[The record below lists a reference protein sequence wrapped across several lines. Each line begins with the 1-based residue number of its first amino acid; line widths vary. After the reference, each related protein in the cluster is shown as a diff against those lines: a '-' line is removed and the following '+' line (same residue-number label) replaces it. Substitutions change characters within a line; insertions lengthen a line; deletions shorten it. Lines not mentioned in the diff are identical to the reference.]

1 MGVLLE
7 IYGYQP
13 LQNYENSTIILN
25 GFMVHFNVY
34 ERRTIIMKLGLYWS
48 YATRSLIRGGQRT
61 VLAIFCVAVGVMAIV
76 ALQLVGL
83 SVNQALLGNII
94 EANGG
99 DIRLN
104 ADLAPLRQRDLAYFD
119 KLKQQGRITE
129 YATAYD
135 PGGSITLPTGGEVTF
150 SFIAI
155 SNNFPL
161 VGQANFVAPSH
172 DLEIQNVVTGKSV
185 AMSSTVFDA
194 LNAHIGNT
202 YRVKTL
208 DGRFVPITVAAEFQ
222 EDGVFRG
229 PQIIIS
235 QATLNAVPGPNGVTE
250 PAQYG
255 TVYITVPASN
265 ISSVRTQLS
274 QQFPS
279 ARVITAT
286 DLLKQ
291 RQTQVDQI
299 RLFLRIVGLLA
310 LFIGGIGIINTMQVL
325 LRRRQIEIAM
335 LKTTGYRQL
344 DLYVL
349 FGLEAALLG
358 ILGGTVGTLVGLG
371 TSYLVRGVV
380 ERAFFIQL
388 PIVLDTLTIASG
400 LLIGLATALIFGLL
414 PIVQA
419 SQVRPLS
426 VLREISEHRRVSS
439 HIITVVLLIVLSL
452 LFVVLASAIL
462 GDVITAA
469 IAVYGGAGVIF
480 SLALG
485 FGLLVLAISRLPVYE
500 KPRPRMLLW
509 ILLAIGLTILSTLVL
524 VALFLLGEAARTL
537 TTSAGNSL
545 IGTYALVVLAGMGI
559 VFVGGS
565 LVYLLATIVNSAV
578 MFTPRSWKTAV
589 MLAYRNLGRQRLRTT
604 TTLTALFVGVFA
616 IGMILILGQGI
627 KEAVNNTL
635 STLFTHNV
643 FVVVPPNQKPMV
655 QNQLASLK
663 GIDSGK
669 TQVNPVVPQV
679 YPILVAGQDIN
690 AILRSVRST
699 DKLNRR
705 DIIGDLTDVQGFDL
719 SGGKNNLPNII
730 LKTGRNLQSKDAG
743 TNAVVL
749 SSELELSPVNLR
761 VGDTLV
767 VQSTDGTVTKI
778 LKVVGFYDSTSPQ
791 GNPNFA
797 VMLTDSAMAEQLGGS
812 QTLEVFSLKVDPKQ
826 VPALR
831 KHLNT
836 SVPTAII
843 LSVVDIDTLVNQVL
857 NNLIIMLT
865 TVASLAMIAGL
876 IIIANA
882 VALAMLERRR
892 EIGILKSVGHTSK
905 SILSTVLIENGLV
918 GLLGSLVAMLLVV
931 GAVTAL
937 SRFVFHTELG
947 IGPPLVALII
957 SATSLITMIVATVVA
972 WSAVRVR
979 PLDVLR
985 YE

>member
-1 MGVLLE
+1 
-7 IYGYQP
+7 
-13 LQNYENSTIILN
+13 
-25 GFMVHFNVY
+25 
-34 ERRTIIMKLGLYWS
+34 MKLGLYWS

-61 VLAIFCVAVGVMAIV
+61 ILAIFCVAVGVMAIV

-83 SVNQALLGNII
+83 SVNQSLLGNII

-104 ADLAPLRQRDLAYFD
+104 ADLAPLRQRDLAFFD
-119 KLKQQGRITE
+119 KLKQQGRITD

-135 PGGSITLPTGGEVTF
+135 PGGSITLPTGEEEAF
-150 SFIAI
+150 SFIAV
-155 SNNFPL
+155 SSNFPL
-161 VGQANFVAPSH
+161 VGQANFIAPSH
-172 DLEIQNVVTGKSV
+172 DLQIQNVVTGNNV
-185 AMSSTVFDA
+185 AMSSTVFVA
-194 LNAHIGNT
+194 LNAHIGST

-208 DGRFVPITVAAEFQ
+208 DGRFVPITVASEFQ

-229 PQIIIS
+229 PQVIIS
-235 QATLNAVPGPNGVTE
+235 QPALNAISGPKGVVE

-255 TVYITVPASN
+255 AIYMTVPASN
-265 ISSVRTQLS
+265 LNAVRTQLN

-279 ARVITAT
+279 TRVITAT
-286 DLLKQ
+286 DLFKQ
-291 RQTQVDQI
+291 RQAEVDQI

-310 LFIGGIGIINTMQVL
+310 LFIGGIGIINTIQVL
-325 LRRRQIEIAM
+325 LRRRQVEIAM
-335 LKTTGYRQL
+335 LKTTGYRQV
-344 DLYVL
+344 DLYAL

-358 ILGGTVGTLVGLG
+358 IIGGVVGTLVGLG
-371 TSYLVRGVV
+371 ISYLVRSVV
-380 ERAFFIQL
+380 EHAFFIHL

-426 VLREISEHRRVSS
+426 ILREISEHRKISS
-439 HIITVVLLIVLSL
+439 RIITVVLLIILSL

-462 GDVITAA
+462 GDVLTAA

-485 FGLLVLAISRLPVYE
+485 FGLLVLAISKLPVYE

-509 ILLAIGLTILSTLVL
+509 ILMAIGIALLSLLVSG
-524 VALFLLGEAARTL
+524 ALFLLGEAANAFA
-537 TTSAGNSL
+537 TSAGNSL
-545 IGTYALVVLAGMGI
+545 IGTYTLVVLGGIGI
-559 VFVGGS
+559 VLIGGS
-565 LVYLLATIVNSAV
+565 LVYLLATIVNSV
-578 MFTPRSWKTAV
+578 VVFTPRSWKTAV

-627 KEAVNNTL
+627 KDTVNNTL

-643 FVVVPPNQKPMV
+643 FVVVPPDQKQKV
-655 QNQLASLK
+655 QNQLANLK

-669 TQVNPVVPQV
+669 TQVNAVVPQV
-679 YPILVAGQDIN
+679 YPILVAGRDIN
-690 AILRSVRST
+690 AILRSVHKT
-699 DKLNRR
+699 DKIDKE
-705 DIIGDLTDVQGFDL
+705 DILGNLTDIQGFDL
-719 SGGKNNLPNII
+719 SEGKNNLPAIA
-730 LKTGRNLQSKDAG
+730 LKTGRNLHTRDTG

-749 SSELELSPVNLR
+749 NSELELAPVNLR
-761 VGDTLV
+761 IGDTIV
-767 VQSTDGTVTKI
+767 VQSTDGSVTRI
-778 LKVVGFYDSTSPQ
+778 LKVVGFYDSKSQ
-791 GNPNFA
+791 QSNLNFA
-797 VMLTDSAMAEQLGGS
+797 SMLADSAVAEQLGGS
-812 QTLEVFSLKVDPKQ
+812 QTLEVFSLKVDPGQ
-826 VPALR
+826 VPELR

-836 SVPTAII
+836 AVPTAII

-857 NNLIIMLT
+857 NNLIVMLT
-865 TVASLAMIAGL
+865 TISSLAMIAGL

-882 VALAMLERRR
+882 VALAM
-892 EIGILKSVGHTSK
+892 
-905 SILSTVLIENGLV
+905 

-957 SATSLITMIVATVVA
+957 VATSLITTIVAAVVA

-979 PLDVLR
+979 PLDVQGQHDEHHHPPHHSRKLASR
-985 YE
+985 ARSCSGSPCNRGLQHSNGSGHVSHRQLVQ

>member
-1 MGVLLE
+1 
-7 IYGYQP
+7 
-13 LQNYENSTIILN
+13 
-25 GFMVHFNVY
+25 
-34 ERRTIIMKLGLYWS
+34 
-48 YATRSLIRGGQRT
+48 
-61 VLAIFCVAVGVMAIV
+61 MAIV

-94 EANGG
+94 ESNGG
-99 DIRLN
+99 DIRLS
-104 ADLAPLRQRDLAYFD
+104 ADLAPLRQPDMVFFD
-119 KLKQQGRITE
+119 KLKQQGRITD

-135 PGGSITLPTGGEVTF
+135 PGGSITLPTGEEETF
-150 SFIAI
+150 SFIAV
-155 SNNFPL
+155 SHNFPL
-161 VGQANFVAPSH
+161 VGQANFIAPTH
-172 DLEIQNVVTGKSV
+172 DLQMQNVVTGNDV
-185 AMSSTVFDA
+185 AMSSTVFEA
-194 LNAHIGNT
+194 LKAHIGSS

-208 DGRFVPITVAAEFQ
+208 DGRFVTVTVAAEFQ

-235 QATLNAVPGPNGVTE
+235 QAALNAVPGPKGVLE

-255 TVYITVPASN
+255 TIYMTVPTSN
-265 ISSVRTQLS
+265 LNAVQSQLS

-291 RQTQVDQI
+291 RQSQVDQI

-335 LKTTGYRQL
+335 LKTTGYRQV
-344 DLYVL
+344 DLYAL
-349 FGLEAALLG
+349 FGLEAAILG
-358 ILGGTVGTLVGLG
+358 IVGGIVGTLVGLG
-371 TSYLVRGVV
+371 TSFLVRSVV
-380 ERAFFIQL
+380 ERAFFIHL
-388 PIVLDTLTIASG
+388 PIVLDTFTLVSG

-426 VLREISEHRRVSS
+426 VLREVIERKKFTSWLV
-439 HIITVVLLIVLSL
+439 TVGLLVILSL
-452 LFVVLASAIL
+452 LFVLLASAIL
-462 GDVITAA
+462 GDVLTAA

-480 SLALG
+480 SIALG
-485 FGLLVLAISRLPVYE
+485 FSLLILAISKLPVYE

-509 ILLAIGLTILSTLVL
+509 ILMAIGVTLLSILVL
-524 VALFLLGEAARTL
+524 VALLLLGEAANAIATRT
-537 TTSAGNSL
+537 GHDL
-545 IGTYALVVLAGMGI
+545 IGTYTLVVLGGMGI
-559 VFVGGS
+559 VLVGGS
-565 LVYLLATIVNSAV
+565 LVYLLAVIVNSVV

-616 IGMILILGQGI
+616 IGLILIMGQGI
-627 KEAVNNTL
+627 KDTINTTL

-643 FVVVPPNQKPMV
+643 FVVVPPNRKQAV
-655 QNQLASLK
+655 QNQLALSK
-663 GIDSGK
+663 GIDFSK
-669 TQVNPVVPQV
+669 TLDNTVVPQV
-679 YPILVAGQDIN
+679 YPILIAGRDIN
-690 AILRSVRST
+690 AILRSVRKT
-699 DKLNRR
+699 DKINAR
-705 DIIGDLTDVQGFDL
+705 DIVGDLTDLQGFDL
-719 SGGKNNLPNII
+719 SGGKNNLPTII
-730 LKTGRNLQSKDAG
+730 LKTGRNLQPGDAN

-749 SSELELSPVNLR
+749 SSELELNPVNLR
-761 VGDTLV
+761 VGDTVV
-767 VQSTDGTVTKI
+767 VQSTDGSATRS
-778 LKVVGFYDSTSPQ
+778 LKVVGFYDSNSAQ

-797 VMLTDSAMAEQLGGS
+797 GMLADSAMAEQLGGS
-812 QTLEVFSLKVDPKQ
+812 QTLEVFSLKVDPNQ
-826 VPALR
+826 VPALK

-836 SVPTAII
+836 AVPTAFI

-865 TVASLAMIAGL
+865 TLASLAMVAGL

-892 EIGILKSVGHTSK
+892 EIGILKSVGHTSR

-931 GAVTAL
+931 GAITAL

-947 IGPPLVALII
+947 IGTPLVAII
-957 SATSLITMIVATVVA
+957 IGATSLITVFVSLVVA
-972 WSAVRVR
+972 WGAVRVR

>member
-1 MGVLLE
+1 
-7 IYGYQP
+7 
-13 LQNYENSTIILN
+13 
-25 GFMVHFNVY
+25 
-34 ERRTIIMKLGLYWS
+34 MKLGLYWS

-83 SVNQALLGNII
+83 SVNQALIGNIV

-99 DIRLN
+99 DIRLS
-104 ADLAPLRQRDLAYFD
+104 ADLAPLRQRDLAFFD
-119 KLKQQGRITE
+119 RLKQQGSITA

-135 PGGSITLPTGGEVTF
+135 PGGTITLPTGEEETF
-150 SFIAI
+150 SFIVI
-155 SNNFPL
+155 SSNFPL
-161 VGQANFVAPSH
+161 VGQANFIAPSH
-172 DLEIQNVVTGKSV
+172 NLTFQSIVTGNHV
-185 AMSSTVFDA
+185 AMSSTVFNA
-194 LNAHIGNT
+194 LNAHIGST

-229 PQIIIS
+229 PQIFIS
-235 QATLNAVPGPNGVTE
+235 QAALNATPGPRGLTE

-255 TVYITVPASN
+255 TIYMTVPASN
-265 ISSVRTQLS
+265 LNSVKAQLS

-299 RLFLRIVGLLA
+299 RLFLHIVGLLA

-335 LKTTGYRQL
+335 LKTTGYRQV
-344 DLYVL
+344 DLYTL

-358 ILGGTVGTLVGLG
+358 IVGGIVGTLVGLG
-371 TSYLVRGVV
+371 ISYLVRSVV
-380 ERAFFIQL
+380 ERAFFINL
-388 PIVLDTLTIASG
+388 PIVLDALTLASG

-426 VLREISEHRRVSS
+426 VLRELNERRQVSS
-439 HIITVVLLIVLSL
+439 RLITIVLLVILSL
-452 LFVVLASAIL
+452 LFVALAAAIL
-462 GDVITAA
+462 GDLVTAV

-485 FGLLVLAISRLPVYE
+485 FGLLVLAVSRLPVYE
-500 KPRPRMLLW
+500 RPRPRMLLW
-509 ILLAIGLTILSTLVL
+509 MLLAIGITLLSVLAL
-524 VALFLLGEAARTL
+524 VALFLLGQAASAFATR
-537 TTSAGNSL
+537 AGNSL
-545 IGTYALVVLAGMGI
+545 IGTYVLVVLGGMGI
-559 VFVGGS
+559 VLVGGAV
-565 LVYLLATIVNSAV
+565 VYLLATIVNCV
-578 MFTPRSWKTAV
+578 VVFTPRSWKTAV
-589 MLAYRNLGRQRLRTT
+589 MLAYRNLGRQRVRTT

-616 IGMILILGQGI
+616 IGLVLILGQGI
-627 KEAVNNTL
+627 KDAINTTL

-643 FVVVPPNQKPMV
+643 FVVVSPNQKQAV
-655 QNQLASLK
+655 QDQLVSLR
-663 GIDSGK
+663 GIDSSK

-679 YPILVAGQDIN
+679 YPILVAGRDIN
-690 AILRSVRST
+690 VILRSVRKT
-699 DKLNRR
+699 DKIDKG
-705 DIIGDLTDVQGFDL
+705 DIVGDLTSIEGFDVG
-719 SGGKNNLPNII
+719 GGKSNLPTIT
-730 LKTGRNLQSKDAG
+730 LKIGRNLQLTDAG

-749 SSELELSPVNLR
+749 SSELEQSPVKLR
-761 VGDTLV
+761 VGDTIV
-767 VQSTDGTVTKI
+767 VQSVDGSVTRI
-778 LKVVGFYDSTSPQ
+778 LKIVGFFDSSMPM

-797 VMLTDSAMAEQLGGS
+797 GILADTTVAEQLGGS
-812 QTLEVFSLKVDPKQ
+812 QALEVFSLKVDPAQ
-826 VPALR
+826 VPTLR
-831 KHLNT
+831 KHLNQA
-836 SVPTAII
+836 VPNAII

-865 TVASLAMIAGL
+865 TLASLAMVAGL

-892 EIGILKSVGHTSK
+892 EIGILKSVGHTSR
-905 SILSTVLIENGLV
+905 SILATVLIENGLV
-918 GLLGSLVAMLLVV
+918 GLLGSLVAMLLAV
-931 GAVTAL
+931 GAITAL
-937 SRFVFHTELG
+937 SRFVFHTELA
-947 IGPPLVALII
+947 IGPSLVALII
-957 SATSLITMIVATVVA
+957 ALTSLVTMVVATLVA
-972 WSAVRVR
+972 WGAVRVR

>member
-1 MGVLLE
+1 
-7 IYGYQP
+7 
-13 LQNYENSTIILN
+13 
-25 GFMVHFNVY
+25 
-34 ERRTIIMKLGLYWS
+34 MKLGLYWS

-61 VLAIFCVAVGVMAIV
+61 ILAIFCVAVGVMAIV

-83 SVNQALLGNII
+83 SVNQSLLGNII

-104 ADLAPLRQRDLAYFD
+104 ADLAPLRQRDLAFFD
-119 KLKQQGRITE
+119 KLKQQGRITD

-135 PGGSITLPTGGEVTF
+135 PGGSITLPTGEEEAF
-150 SFIAI
+150 SFIAV
-155 SNNFPL
+155 SSNFPL
-161 VGQANFVAPSH
+161 VGQANFIAPSH
-172 DLEIQNVVTGKSV
+172 DLQIQNVVTGNNV
-185 AMSSTVFDA
+185 AMSSTVFVA
-194 LNAHIGNT
+194 LNAHIGSN

-229 PQIIIS
+229 PQVIIS
-235 QATLNAVPGPNGVTE
+235 QAALNAVSGPKGVVE

-255 TVYITVPASN
+255 AIYMTVPASN
-265 ISSVRTQLS
+265 LNAVRTQLN

-279 ARVITAT
+279 TRVITAT
-286 DLLKQ
+286 DLFKQ
-291 RQTQVDQI
+291 RQAEVDQI

-310 LFIGGIGIINTMQVL
+310 LFIGGIGIINTIQVL
-325 LRRRQIEIAM
+325 LRRRQVEIAM
-335 LKTTGYRQL
+335 LKTTGYRQV
-344 DLYVL
+344 DLYAL

-358 ILGGTVGTLVGLG
+358 IIGGVVGTLVGLG
-371 TSYLVRGVV
+371 ISYLVRSVV
-380 ERAFFIQL
+380 EHAFFIHL

-426 VLREISEHRRVSS
+426 ILREISEHRKISS
-439 HIITVVLLIVLSL
+439 RIITVVLLIILSL

-462 GDVITAA
+462 GDVLTAA

-485 FGLLVLAISRLPVYE
+485 FGLLVLAISKLPVYE
-500 KPRPRMLLW
+500 KPRPRMFLW
-509 ILLAIGLTILSTLVL
+509 ILMAIGIALLSLLVSG
-524 VALFLLGEAARTL
+524 ALFLLGEAANAFA
-537 TTSAGNSL
+537 TSAGNSL
-545 IGTYALVVLAGMGI
+545 IGTYTLVVLGGIGI
-559 VFVGGS
+559 VLIGGS
-565 LVYLLATIVNSAV
+565 LVYLLATIVNSV
-578 MFTPRSWKTAV
+578 VVFTPRSWKTAV

-627 KEAVNNTL
+627 KDTVNNTL

-643 FVVVPPNQKPMV
+643 FVVVPPDQKQKV
-655 QNQLASLK
+655 QNQLANLK

-669 TQVNPVVPQV
+669 TQVNAVVPQV
-679 YPILVAGQDIN
+679 YPILVAGRDIN
-690 AILRSVRST
+690 AILRSVHKT
-699 DKLNRR
+699 DKIDKE
-705 DIIGDLTDVQGFDL
+705 DIQGFDL
-719 SGGKNNLPNII
+719 SEGKNNLPAIA
-730 LKTGRNLQSKDAG
+730 LKTGRNLHTRDVG

-749 SSELELSPVNLR
+749 NSELELAPVNLR
-761 VGDTLV
+761 IGDTIV
-767 VQSTDGTVTKI
+767 VQSTDGSVTRI
-778 LKVVGFYDSTSPQ
+778 LKVVGFYDSKSQ
-791 GNPNFA
+791 QSNLNFA
-797 VMLTDSAMAEQLGGS
+797 SMLADSAVPEQLGGS
-812 QTLEVFSLKVDPKQ
+812 QTLAVFSLKVAPGQ
-826 VPALR
+826 VPELR

-836 SVPTAII
+836 AVPTAII

-857 NNLIIMLT
+857 NNLIVMLT
-865 TVASLAMIAGL
+865 TISSLAMIAGL

-892 EIGILKSVGHTSK
+892 EIGILKSVGHTST
-905 SILSTVLIENGLV
+905 SILATVLIENGLV
-918 GLLGSLVAMLLVV
+918 GTLGSLVAMLLVT
-931 GAVTAL
+931 GAIVAL
-937 SRFVFHTELG
+937 SNFVFHIVINFGAGLVG
-947 IGPPLVALII
+947 LIIGSTALIPMLVA
-957 SATSLITMIVATVVA
+957 TFVA
-972 WSAVRVR
+972 WGAVRVR

>member
-1 MGVLLE
+1 
-7 IYGYQP
+7 
-13 LQNYENSTIILN
+13 
-25 GFMVHFNVY
+25 
-34 ERRTIIMKLGLYWS
+34 MKLGLYWS
-48 YATRSLIRGGQRT
+48 YATRALIRGGQRT

-104 ADLAPLRQRDLAYFD
+104 ADLAPLRQPDMAYFD
-119 KLKQQGRITE
+119 KLKQQRRITD

-135 PGGSITLPTGGEVTF
+135 PGGSITLPTGEEETF
-150 SFIAI
+150 AFIAV
-155 SNNFPL
+155 SHNFPL

-172 DLEIQNVVTGKSV
+172 DLEIQNVVTGNDV

-194 LNAHIGNT
+194 LKAHIGSS

-208 DGRFVPITVAAEFQ
+208 DGRFVSVTVAAEFQ
-222 EDGVFRG
+222 QDGVFRG
-229 PQIIIS
+229 PQIIFS
-235 QATLNAVPGPNGVTE
+235 QTTLDSVHGPKGVVE

-255 TVYITVPASN
+255 TVYMTVPASN
-265 ISSVRTQLS
+265 LATVRTQLS

-291 RQTQVDQI
+291 RQSQVDQI

-335 LKTTGYRQL
+335 LKTTGYRQV
-344 DLYVL
+344 DLYAL

-358 ILGGTVGTLVGLG
+358 IVGGIVGTLVGLG
-371 TSYLVRGVV
+371 TSFLIRSVV
-380 ERAFFIQL
+380 ESAFFIHL
-388 PIVLDTLTIASG
+388 PIIVDTFTLVSG

-426 VLREISEHRRVSS
+426 VLREIIESKKFTSRL
-439 HIITVVLLIVLSL
+439 ITICLLVILSA
-452 LFVVLASAIL
+452 LFVLLASAIL
-462 GDVITAA
+462 GDLLTAA

-480 SLALG
+480 ALALG
-485 FGLLVLAISRLPVYE
+485 FSFLVLAISKLPVYE
-500 KPRPRMLLW
+500 KPRPRMFLWLLMAIGF
-509 ILLAIGLTILSTLVL
+509 ILLSILIL
-524 VALFLLGEAARTL
+524 VALLLLGEAANAVATRI
-537 TTSAGNSL
+537 GYDL
-545 IGTYALVVLAGMGI
+545 IGTYALIVLGGLGI
-559 VFVGGS
+559 VLVGGS
-565 LVYLLATIVNSAV
+565 LVYFLAVIVNSVV

-616 IGMILILGQGI
+616 IGLILIMGQGI
-627 KEAVNNTL
+627 KDTINTTL

-643 FVVVPPNQKPMV
+643 FVVVPPNQKQAV
-655 QNQLASLK
+655 QNQLALSK

-669 TQVNPVVPQV
+669 TLVNTVVPQV
-679 YPILVAGQDIN
+679 YPILIAGRDIN
-690 AILRSVRST
+690 SVLRSVRKT
-699 DKLNRR
+699 DKLDAR
-705 DIIGDLTDVQGFDL
+705 DIVGDLTDLQGFDL
-719 SGGKNNLPNII
+719 SGGKNNLPTII
-730 LKTGRNLQSKDAG
+730 LKTGRNLQSGDTR

-749 SSELELSPVNLR
+749 SSELEQNPVNLR
-761 VGDTLV
+761 LGDTIV
-767 VQSTDGTVTKI
+767 VQSTDGSATRV

-797 VMLTDSAMAEQLGGS
+797 VMLADSAVANQLGGS
-812 QTLEVFSLKVDPKQ
+812 QTLEIFSLKVDPNQ
-826 VPALR
+826 VPALK
-831 KHLNT
+831 KHLNLA
-836 SVPTAII
+836 VPAAFI

-865 TVASLAMIAGL
+865 TLASLAMVAGL

-892 EIGILKSVGHTSK
+892 EIGILKSVGHTST

-931 GAVTAL
+931 GAITAL
-937 SRFVFHTELG
+937 SKFVFHVDLG
-947 IGPPLVALII
+947 IGTPMVALII
-957 SATSLITMIVATVVA
+957 GATSLITMFVALIVA
-972 WSAVRVR
+972 WGAVRVR

>member
-1 MGVLLE
+1 
-7 IYGYQP
+7 
-13 LQNYENSTIILN
+13 
-25 GFMVHFNVY
+25 
-34 ERRTIIMKLGLYWS
+34 MKLGLYWS

-104 ADLAPLRQRDLAYFD
+104 ADLAPLRQPDMAFFD
-119 KLKQQGRITE
+119 KLKQQRQITD

-135 PGGSITLPTGGEVTF
+135 PGGSITLPTGEEETF
-150 SFIAI
+150 AFVAVSH
-155 SNNFPL
+155 NFPL

-172 DLEIQNVVTGKSV
+172 DLEIQNVVTGNDV

-194 LNAHIGNT
+194 LKAHIGSS

-208 DGRFVPITVAAEFQ
+208 DGRFVPVTVAAEFQ
-222 EDGVFRG
+222 QDGVFRG
-229 PQIIIS
+229 PQIIFS
-235 QATLNAVPGPNGVTE
+235 QTTLDSVHGPKGVVE

-255 TVYITVPASN
+255 TVYMTVPASKLAT
-265 ISSVRTQLS
+265 VRTQLS

-291 RQTQVDQI
+291 RQSQVDQI

-335 LKTTGYRQL
+335 LKTTGYRHV
-344 DLYVL
+344 DLYAL

-358 ILGGTVGTLVGLG
+358 IVGGIVGTLVGLG
-371 TSYLVRGVV
+371 TSFLVRSVV
-380 ERAFFIQL
+380 ERAFFIHL
-388 PIVLDTLTIASG
+388 PIVLDTLTLLSG

-426 VLREISEHRRVSS
+426 VLREIIERKKFTSRL
-439 HIITVVLLIVLSL
+439 ITISL
-452 LFVVLASAIL
+452 LVILSALFVLLASAIL
-462 GDVITAA
+462 GDLLTAA

-485 FGLLVLAISRLPVYE
+485 FSLLVLAISKLPVYE
-500 KPRPRMLLW
+500 KPRLRMLLW
-509 ILLAIGLTILSTLVL
+509 ILMAIGIILLSILIL
-524 VALFLLGEAARTL
+524 VALLLLGEAANVVATRT
-537 TTSAGNSL
+537 GYVL
-545 IGTYALVVLAGMGI
+545 IGTYALVVLGGMGI
-559 VFVGGS
+559 VLVGGS
-565 LVYLLATIVNSAV
+565 LVYFLAVIVNSVV

-616 IGMILILGQGI
+616 IGLILIMGQGI
-627 KEAVNNTL
+627 KDTINTTL

-643 FVVVPPNQKPMV
+643 FVVVPPNQKQAV
-655 QNQLASLK
+655 QNQLALSK

-669 TQVNPVVPQV
+669 TLVNIVVPQV
-679 YPILVAGQDIN
+679 YPILVSGRDIN
-690 AILRSVRST
+690 TILRSVRKT
-699 DKLNRR
+699 DKINAR
-705 DIIGDLTDVQGFDL
+705 DIVGDLTNLQGFDL
-719 SGGKNNLPNII
+719 SGGKNNLPTII
-730 LKTGRNLQSKDAG
+730 LKTGRNLQSGDTR

-749 SSELELSPVNLR
+749 SSELEQNPVSLR
-761 VGDTLV
+761 LGDTIV
-767 VQSTDGTVTKI
+767 VQSTDGTATRV

-797 VMLTDSAMAEQLGGS
+797 VMLADSAVANQLGGS
-812 QTLEVFSLKVDPKQ
+812 QTLEVFSLKVDPNQ
-826 VPALR
+826 VPALK
-831 KHLNT
+831 KHLNVA
-836 SVPTAII
+836 VPTAFI

-865 TVASLAMIAGL
+865 TLASLAMVAGL

-892 EIGILKSVGHTSK
+892 EIGILKSVGHTST

-931 GAVTAL
+931 GAITAL
-937 SRFVFHTELG
+937 SKFVFHVELG
-947 IGPPLVALII
+947 IGTPMVALII
-957 SATSLITMIVATVVA
+957 GASSLITMFVALIVA
-972 WSAVRVR
+972 WGAVRVR

>member
-1 MGVLLE
+1 
-7 IYGYQP
+7 
-13 LQNYENSTIILN
+13 
-25 GFMVHFNVY
+25 
-34 ERRTIIMKLGLYWS
+34 MKLGLYWS

-61 VLAIFCVAVGVMAIV
+61 ILAIFCVAVGVMAIV

-83 SVNQALLGNII
+83 SVNQSLLGNII

-104 ADLAPLRQRDLAYFD
+104 VDLAPLRQRDLAFFD
-119 KLKQQGRITE
+119 KLKQQGRITA

-135 PGGSITLPTGGEVTF
+135 PGGSITLPTGEEEAF
-150 SFIAI
+150 SFIAV

-161 VGQANFVAPSH
+161 VGQANFIAPSH
-172 DLEIQNVVTGKSV
+172 DLQIQNVVTSNNV
-185 AMSSTVFDA
+185 AMSSTVFAA
-194 LNAHIGNT
+194 LNAHIGSI

-229 PQIIIS
+229 PQVIIS
-235 QATLNAVPGPNGVTE
+235 QAALNAVPGPKGVVE

-255 TVYITVPASN
+255 TIYITVPASN
-265 ISSVRTQLS
+265 FNAVRTQLN

-291 RQTQVDQI
+291 RQAQVDQI

-310 LFIGGIGIINTMQVL
+310 LFIGGIGIINTIQVL

-335 LKTTGYRQL
+335 LKTAGYRL
-344 DLYVL
+344 VDLYAL
-349 FGLEAALLG
+349 FGVEAALLG
-358 ILGGTVGTLVGLG
+358 IIGGVVGTLVGLG
-371 TSYLVRGVV
+371 VSYLVRSVV
-380 ERAFFIQL
+380 ERAFFIHL

-426 VLREISEHRRVSS
+426 VLREISEHRKISS
-439 HIITVVLLIVLSL
+439 RLITAGLLIILSL

-462 GDVITAA
+462 GDVTTAV

-485 FGLLVLAISRLPVYE
+485 FGLLVLAISKLPVYE
-500 KPRPRMLLW
+500 RPRPRMLLW
-509 ILLAIGLTILSTLVL
+509 ILMAIGIAVLSILVFG
-524 VALFLLGEAARTL
+524 ALFLLGEAANTYA
-537 TTSAGNSL
+537 TSVGNGL
-545 IGTYALVVLAGMGI
+545 IGTYTLVVLGGIGI
-559 VFVGGS
+559 VLVGGS
-565 LVYLLATIVNSAV
+565 LVYLLATIVNSV
-578 MFTPRSWKTAV
+578 VVFTPPSWKTAV

-627 KEAVNNTL
+627 KDTVNTTL
-635 STLFTHNV
+635 STLFAHNV
-643 FVVVPPNQKPMV
+643 FVVVPPNQKQKV

-669 TQVNPVVPQV
+669 TQVNPVVPQI
-679 YPILVAGQDIN
+679 YPILVAGRDIN
-690 AILRSVRST
+690 AILRSVHKT
-699 DKLNRR
+699 DKIDKE
-705 DIIGDLTDVQGFDL
+705 DILGNLTDIQGFDL
-719 SGGKNNLPNII
+719 SEGKNNLPKIA
-730 LKTGRNLQSKDAG
+730 LKTGRNLQTRDAG

-749 SSELELSPVNLR
+749 NSELELAPVNLR
-761 VGDTLV
+761 IGDTVV
-767 VQSTDGTVTKI
+767 VQSTDGSVTRI
-778 LKVVGFYDSTSPQ
+778 LKVVGFYDANSQQS
-791 GNPNFA
+791 NANFA
-797 VMLTDSAMAEQLGGS
+797 SMLADTAVAEQLGGS
-812 QTLEVFSLKVDPKQ
+812 QTLEVFSLKVDPNQ
-826 VPALR
+826 VPELR

-836 SVPTAII
+836 TVPTAII

-857 NNLIIMLT
+857 NNVIVMLT
-865 TVASLAMIAGL
+865 TIASLAMIAGL

-892 EIGILKSVGHTSK
+892 EIGILKSVGHTSR

-931 GAVTAL
+931 GAITAL

-947 IGPPLVALII
+947 IGPPLVVLII
-957 SATSLITMIVATVVA
+957 GATSLITMIVAAVVA
-972 WSAVRVR
+972 WRAVRVR

>member
-1 MGVLLE
+1 
-7 IYGYQP
+7 
-13 LQNYENSTIILN
+13 
-25 GFMVHFNVY
+25 
-34 ERRTIIMKLGLYWS
+34 
-48 YATRSLIRGGQRT
+48 
-61 VLAIFCVAVGVMAIV
+61 MAIV

-83 SVNQALLGNII
+83 SVNQSLLGNII

-104 ADLAPLRQRDLAYFD
+104 ADLAPLRQRDLAFFD
-119 KLKQQGRITE
+119 KLKQQGRITD

-135 PGGSITLPTGGEVTF
+135 PGGSITLPTGEEEAF
-150 SFIAI
+150 SFIAV
-155 SNNFPL
+155 SSNFPL
-161 VGQANFVAPSH
+161 VGQANFIAPSH
-172 DLEIQNVVTGKSV
+172 DLQIQNVVTGNNV
-185 AMSSTVFDA
+185 AMSSTVFVA
-194 LNAHIGNT
+194 LNAHIGST

-229 PQIIIS
+229 PQVIIS
-235 QATLNAVPGPNGVTE
+235 QPALNAISGPKGVVE

-255 TVYITVPASN
+255 AIYMTVPASN
-265 ISSVRTQLS
+265 LNAVRTQLN

-279 ARVITAT
+279 TRVITAT
-286 DLLKQ
+286 DLFKQ
-291 RQTQVDQI
+291 RQAEVDQI

-310 LFIGGIGIINTMQVL
+310 LFIGGIGIINTIQVL
-325 LRRRQIEIAM
+325 LRRRQVEIAM
-335 LKTTGYRQL
+335 LKTTGYRQV
-344 DLYVL
+344 DLYAL

-358 ILGGTVGTLVGLG
+358 IIGGVVGTLVGLG
-371 TSYLVRGVV
+371 ISYLVRSVV
-380 ERAFFIQL
+380 EHAFFIHL

-426 VLREISEHRRVSS
+426 ILREISEHRKISS
-439 HIITVVLLIVLSL
+439 RIITVVLLIILSL

-462 GDVITAA
+462 GDVLTAA

-485 FGLLVLAISRLPVYE
+485 FGLLVLAISKLPVYE

-509 ILLAIGLTILSTLVL
+509 ILMAIGIALLSLLVSG
-524 VALFLLGEAARTL
+524 ALFLLGEAANAFA
-537 TTSAGNSL
+537 TSAGNSL
-545 IGTYALVVLAGMGI
+545 IGTYTLVVLGGIGI
-559 VFVGGS
+559 VLIGGS
-565 LVYLLATIVNSAV
+565 LVYLLATIVNSV
-578 MFTPRSWKTAV
+578 VVFTPRSWKTAV

-627 KEAVNNTL
+627 KDTVNNTL

-643 FVVVPPNQKPMV
+643 FVVVPPDQKQKV
-655 QNQLASLK
+655 QNQLANLK

-669 TQVNPVVPQV
+669 TQVNAVVPQV
-679 YPILVAGQDIN
+679 YPILVAGRDIN
-690 AILRSVRST
+690 AILRSVHKT
-699 DKLNRR
+699 DKIDKE
-705 DIIGDLTDVQGFDL
+705 DILGNLTDIQGFDL
-719 SGGKNNLPNII
+719 SEGKNNLPTIA
-730 LKTGRNLQSKDAG
+730 LKTGRNLHTRDAG

-749 SSELELSPVNLR
+749 NSELELAPVNLR
-761 VGDTLV
+761 IGDTIV
-767 VQSTDGTVTKI
+767 VQSTDGSVTRI
-778 LKVVGFYDSTSPQ
+778 LKVVGFYDSKSQ
-791 GNPNFA
+791 QSNLNFA
-797 VMLTDSAMAEQLGGS
+797 SMLADSAVAEQLGES
-812 QTLEVFSLKVDPKQ
+812 QTLEVFSLKVDPGQ
-826 VPALR
+826 VPELR

-836 SVPTAII
+836 AVPTAII

-857 NNLIIMLT
+857 NNLIVMLT
-865 TVASLAMIAGL
+865 TISSLAMIAGL

-892 EIGILKSVGHTSK
+892 EIGILKSVGHTSR

-957 SATSLITMIVATVVA
+957 VATSLITTIVAAVVA

>member
-1 MGVLLE
+1 
-7 IYGYQP
+7 
-13 LQNYENSTIILN
+13 
-25 GFMVHFNVY
+25 
-34 ERRTIIMKLGLYWS
+34 MKPVLYWS
-48 YATRSLIRGGQRT
+48 YATRSLVRGGQRT

-83 SVNQALLGNII
+83 SVNQALLGNIV

-104 ADLAPLRQRDLAYFD
+104 AELAPLRQPDMAYFD
-119 KLKQQGRITE
+119 KLKQQGRITD
-129 YATAYD
+129 YATTYD
-135 PGGSITLPTGGEVTF
+135 PGGSITLPAGEEATF
-150 SFIAI
+150 SFIAV
-155 SNNFPL
+155 SPNFPL
-161 VGQANFVAPSH
+161 VGQANFVAPSQ
-172 DLEIQNVVTGKSV
+172 DLEIQNVVTGTHV
-185 AMSSTVFDA
+185 AMSSTVFAA
-194 LNAHIGNT
+194 LNAHIGST
-202 YRVKTL
+202 YSVKTL

-229 PQIIIS
+229 PKVIIS
-235 QATLNAVPGPNGVTE
+235 QAALDAVPGPKGVPE

-255 TVYITVPASN
+255 TVYMTVPTSN
-265 ISSVRTQLS
+265 INAIRMQLS

-291 RQTQVDQI
+291 RQSQVDQI

-335 LKTTGYRQL
+335 LKTTGYRQV
-344 DLYVL
+344 DLYAL

-358 ILGGTVGTLVGLG
+358 IVGGIAGTLAGLG
-371 TSYLVRGVV
+371 ISFLVRSVV
-380 ERAFFIQL
+380 ERAFFIHL
-388 PIVLDTLTIASG
+388 PIILDTLTLASG
-400 LLIGLATALIFGLL
+400 LLIGLSTALIFGLL

-426 VLREISEHRRVSS
+426 VLREIIEQRKFTSRL
-439 HIITVVLLIVLSL
+439 ITVALLITLSL
-452 LFVVLASAIL
+452 LFVLLASAVL
-462 GDVITAA
+462 GDLITAA
-469 IAVYGGAGVIF
+469 IAVYGGAAVIF

-485 FGLLVLAISRLPVYE
+485 FGLLVLAISKLPVYE

-509 ILLAIGLTILSTLVL
+509 ILMALGITIGSILVL
-524 VALFLLGEAARTL
+524 VALLLLGEAANALATK
-537 TTSAGNSL
+537 SGNSL
-545 IGTYALVVLAGMGI
+545 IGTYVLVGLGGMGI
-559 VFVGGS
+559 VLVGGS
-565 LVYLLATIVNSAV
+565 LVYFLAIIVNSLV

-616 IGMILILGQGI
+616 IGLILIMGQGI
-627 KEAVNNTL
+627 KDAINTTL

-643 FVVVPPNQKPMV
+643 FVVVPPNQKQAV
-655 QNQLASLK
+655 QNQLVLSK
-663 GIDSGK
+663 GIDTGK
-669 TQVNPVVPQV
+669 TQVNPVVPQL
-679 YPILVAGQDIN
+679 YPILVTGRDIN
-690 AILRSVRST
+690 AILRSVRKT
-699 DKLNRR
+699 DKINAR
-705 DIIGDLTDVQGFDL
+705 DIVGDLTDLQGFDL
-719 SGGKNNLPNII
+719 SGGKHNLPTII
-730 LKTGRNLQSKDAG
+730 LKTGRNLQPGDAG

-749 SSELELSPVNLR
+749 SSELQQNPVNLR
-761 VGDTLV
+761 LGDTVV
-767 VQSTDGTVTKI
+767 VQSTDGSVTRI
-778 LKVVGFYDSTSPQ
+778 LKVVGFYDSASPQ

-797 VMLTDSAMAEQLGGS
+797 GMLADSAVAEQLGGS
-812 QTLEVFSLKVDPKQ
+812 QTLEVFSLKVDPGQ
-826 VPALR
+826 VPALK

-836 SVPTAII
+836 AVPNAFI

-865 TVASLAMIAGL
+865 TLASLAMVAGL

-931 GAVTAL
+931 GAITAL
-937 SRFVFHTELG
+937 SRFVFHVELG

-957 SATSLITMIVATVVA
+957 GATSLITMLVAMIVA

>member
-1 MGVLLE
+1 
-7 IYGYQP
+7 
-13 LQNYENSTIILN
+13 
-25 GFMVHFNVY
+25 
-34 ERRTIIMKLGLYWS
+34 MKLGLYWS

-104 ADLAPLRQRDLAYFD
+104 SELAPLRQPDMVFFD
-119 KLKQQGRITE
+119 RLKQQRRITD
-129 YATAYD
+129 YASAYD
-135 PGGSITLPTGGEVTF
+135 PGGSITLPTGEEETF
-150 SFIAI
+150 AFIAV
-155 SNNFPL
+155 SHNFPL
-161 VGQANFVAPSH
+161 IGQANFVAPSH
-172 DLEIQNVVTGKSV
+172 NLQIQTVVTGNNV
-185 AMSSTVFDA
+185 AMSSTVFDG
-194 LNAHIGNT
+194 LKAHIGSV
-202 YRVKTL
+202 YRIKTL
-208 DGRFVPITVAAEFQ
+208 DGRFVPVTVAAEYL

-235 QATLNAVPGPNGVTE
+235 QATLNSVPGPKGVLE

-255 TVYITVPASN
+255 TVYMTVPASN
-265 ISSVRTQLS
+265 LATVRTQLS

-291 RQTQVDQI
+291 RQSQVDQI

-325 LRRRQIEIAM
+325 LRRRQVEIAM
-335 LKTTGYRQL
+335 LKTTGYRQV
-344 DLYVL
+344 DLYAL

-358 ILGGTVGTLVGLG
+358 IVGGIVGTLVGLG
-371 TSYLVRGVV
+371 TSFLIRSVV
-380 ERAFFIQL
+380 ESAFFIHL
-388 PIVLDTLTIASG
+388 PIIVDTFTLLTG
-400 LLIGLATALIFGLL
+400 LLIGLTTALIFGLL

-419 SQVRPLS
+419 SQIRPLS
-426 VLREISEHRRVSS
+426 VLREIIEHKKFTSRLITFCLL
-439 HIITVVLLIVLSL
+439 IILSVLFVLL
-452 LFVVLASAIL
+452 ASTIL
-462 GDVITAA
+462 GDVLTAA

-480 SLALG
+480 ALALG
-485 FGLLVLAISRLPVYE
+485 FSLLVLAISKLPVYE
-500 KPRPRMLLW
+500 KPRLRMLLW
-509 ILLAIGLTILSTLVL
+509 ILMAISFMLLSVIIL
-524 VALFLLGEAARTL
+524 VALLLLGEAAHAVATK
-537 TTSAGNSL
+537 AGHDL
-545 IGTYALVVLAGMGI
+545 IGTYALIVLGCIGI
-559 VFVGGS
+559 VLVGGS
-565 LVYLLATIVNSAV
+565 LVYFLAVIVNSVV

-616 IGMILILGQGI
+616 IGLILIMGQGI
-627 KEAVNNTL
+627 KDTINTTL

-643 FVVVPPNQKPMV
+643 FVVVPPNQKQVV
-655 QNQLASLK
+655 QNQLAQSK

-669 TQVNPVVPQV
+669 TLVNTVVPQV
-679 YPILVAGQDIN
+679 YPILVAGHDLN
-690 AILRSVRST
+690 SILRSVNKT
-699 DKLNRR
+699 DKINAR
-705 DIIGDLTDVQGFDL
+705 DIVGDLTDLQGFDL
-719 SGGKNNLPNII
+719 SGGKNNLPTII
-730 LKTGRNLQSKDAG
+730 LRNGRNLQSKDAG
-743 TNAVVL
+743 TNAVIL
-749 SSELELSPVNLR
+749 SSELEQNPVNLR
-761 VGDTLV
+761 LGDTIV
-767 VQSTDGTVTKI
+767 VQSTDGSATRV

-797 VMLTDSAMAEQLGGS
+797 SILADTSLANQLGGS
-812 QTLEVFSLKVDPKQ
+812 QTLEVFSLRVDPNQ
-826 VPALR
+826 VPALK
-831 KHLNT
+831 KHLNVA
-836 SVPTAII
+836 VPAAFI

-865 TVASLAMIAGL
+865 TLASLAMVAGL

-892 EIGILKSVGHTSK
+892 EIGILKSVGHTSR

-931 GAVTAL
+931 GAITAL
-937 SRFVFHTELG
+937 SKFVFHVDLG
-947 IGPPLVALII
+947 IGTPLVALII
-957 SATSLITMIVATVVA
+957 GSTSLITMIVALIVA
-972 WSAVRVR
+972 WGAVRIR

>member
-1 MGVLLE
+1 
-7 IYGYQP
+7 
-13 LQNYENSTIILN
+13 
-25 GFMVHFNVY
+25 
-34 ERRTIIMKLGLYWS
+34 MKLGLYWS

-61 VLAIFCVAVGVMAIV
+61 ILAIFCVAVGVMAIV

-83 SVNQALLGNII
+83 SVNQSLLGNII

-104 ADLAPLRQRDLAYFD
+104 ADLAPLRQRDLAFFD
-119 KLKQQGRITE
+119 KLKQQGRITD

-135 PGGSITLPTGGEVTF
+135 PGGSITLPTGEEEAF
-150 SFIAI
+150 SFIAV
-155 SNNFPL
+155 SSNFPL
-161 VGQANFVAPSH
+161 VGQANFIAPSH
-172 DLEIQNVVTGKSV
+172 DLQIQNVVTGNNV
-185 AMSSTVFDA
+185 AMSSTVFVA
-194 LNAHIGNT
+194 LNAHIGST

-229 PQIIIS
+229 PQVIIS
-235 QATLNAVPGPNGVTE
+235 QAALNAISGPKDVVE

-255 TVYITVPASN
+255 AIYMTVPASN
-265 ISSVRTQLS
+265 LNAVRTQLN

-279 ARVITAT
+279 TRVITAT
-286 DLLKQ
+286 DLFKQ
-291 RQTQVDQI
+291 RQAEVDQI

-310 LFIGGIGIINTMQVL
+310 LFIGGIGIINTIQVL
-325 LRRRQIEIAM
+325 LRRRQVEIAM
-335 LKTTGYRQL
+335 LKTTGYRQV
-344 DLYVL
+344 DLYAL

-358 ILGGTVGTLVGLG
+358 IIGGVVGTLVGLG
-371 TSYLVRGVV
+371 ISYLVRSVV
-380 ERAFFIQL
+380 EHAFFIHL

-426 VLREISEHRRVSS
+426 ILREISEHRKISS
-439 HIITVVLLIVLSL
+439 RIITVVLLIILSL

-462 GDVITAA
+462 GDVLTAA

-485 FGLLVLAISRLPVYE
+485 FGLLILAISKLPVYE

-509 ILLAIGLTILSTLVL
+509 ILMAIGIAVLSILVSG
-524 VALFLLGEAARTL
+524 ALFLLGEAANAFA
-537 TTSAGNSL
+537 TSAGNSL
-545 IGTYALVVLAGMGI
+545 IGTYTLVVLGGIGI
-559 VFVGGS
+559 VLIGGS
-565 LVYLLATIVNSAV
+565 LVYLLATIVNSV
-578 MFTPRSWKTAV
+578 VVFTPRSWKTAV

-627 KEAVNNTL
+627 KDTVNNTL

-643 FVVVPPNQKPMV
+643 FVVVPPNQKQKV
-655 QNQLASLK
+655 QNQLANLK

-669 TQVNPVVPQV
+669 TQVNVVVPQV
-679 YPILVAGQDIN
+679 YPILVAGRDIN
-690 AILRSVRST
+690 AILRSVHKT
-699 DKLNRR
+699 DKIDKE
-705 DIIGDLTDVQGFDL
+705 DILGNLTDIQGFDL
-719 SGGKNNLPNII
+719 SEGKNNLPTIA
-730 LKTGRNLQSKDAG
+730 LKTGRNLHTRDAG

-749 SSELELSPVNLR
+749 NSELELAPVNLR
-761 VGDTLV
+761 IGDTIV
-767 VQSTDGTVTKI
+767 VQSTDGSVTRI
-778 LKVVGFYDSTSPQ
+778 LKVVGFYDSKSQ
-791 GNPNFA
+791 QSNLNFA
-797 VMLTDSAMAEQLGGS
+797 SMLADSAVAEQLGGS
-812 QTLEVFSLKVDPKQ
+812 QTLEVFSLKVDPGQ
-826 VPALR
+826 VPELR

-836 SVPTAII
+836 AVPTAII

-857 NNLIIMLT
+857 NNLIVMLT
-865 TVASLAMIAGL
+865 TISSLAMIAGL

-892 EIGILKSVGHTSK
+892 EIGILKSVGHTSR

-957 SATSLITMIVATVVA
+957 VATSLITTIVAAVVA